1 MRATPFQKLQRKDAQ
16 ANTAS
21 IDAYANIRKHQRI
34 GYNSAH
40 YVWHNKQCMNFFKV
54 VIFLISLFA
63 FSNLDANAQG
73 RYNRDNRP
81 VSIAQ
86 PYGAASYY
94 GHSWNGRKTACG
106 EIFNTDSF
114 TCAHRTL
121 PFGTMLK
128 VTNKKNGKSV
138 VVRVTDRGP
147 YVKGRII
154 DLTLAAAKKIDM
166 VHAGVVPVEIAQ
178 IYTPSSIPYIQQDV
192 APTLPE
198 LQLFDPITGNYFSMA
213 EWQKRDARRQEIAKA
228 KAGKAM
234 PTSVRATAQAAAPK
248 VTKKAIPAPVV
259 PAKPVAKVVVK
270 KAGNK

>member
-1 MRATPFQKLQRKDAQ
+1 
-16 ANTAS
+16 
-21 IDAYANIRKHQRI
+21 
-34 GYNSAH
+34 
-40 YVWHNKQCMNFFKV
+40 MNFFKV
-54 VIFLISLFA
+54 VIFLISLIA
-63 FSNLDANAQG
+63 FSNLDANAQS

-81 VSIAQ
+81 VTIAQ
-86 PYGAASYY
+86 PTGAASYY
-94 GHSWNGRKTACG
+94 GSSWNGRKTACG

-114 TCAHRTL
+114 TCAHKTL

-154 DLTLAAAKKIDM
+154 DLTLAAAKKLDM

-234 PTSVRATAQAAAPK
+234 PTSVRATAQVAVPK
-248 VTKKAIPAPVV
+248 VTKKPAPAPVV
-259 PAKPVAKVVVK
+259 TAQKPVAKVVVK